1 MPGPQSSRPREFTQ
15 QATHR
20 RGAQRSRNLKAK
32 SMIRS
37 HLCCWDDDEYRWPTQ
52 PLREFTMHQPSFRNI
67 VAALSRK
74 LPGPGLGAAVFGAR
88 LLVAFAFPSHL
99 LAHENHP
106 PAQPTTPAVVEEA
119 PFLKENDDAM
129 TRMMAD
135 MAIKPSGDIDRDFVA
150 MMSPH
155 HQGAINMAISEL
167 RYGKNEQLR
176 RIAQEIIVDQMQEI
190 AAMKL
195 AIGEPATDSRSA
207 PTQQPSASTPVE
219 HHRSGLQLDMSS
231 GMKH

>member
-1 MPGPQSSRPREFTQ
+1 
-15 QATHR
+15 
-20 RGAQRSRNLKAK
+20 
-32 SMIRS
+32 
-37 HLCCWDDDEYRWPTQ
+37 
-52 PLREFTMHQPSFRNI
+52 MHQPSFRGV
-67 VAALSRK
+67 VAALSRR
-74 LPGPGLGAAVFGAR
+74 LPRPGLGIAIFGAR
-88 LLVAFAFPSHL
+88 LLIAFALPTHV
-99 LAHENHP
+99 LAHEAHP
-106 PAQPTTPAVVEEA
+106 AAQPATATAVAEA

-129 TRMMAD
+129 TKMMDD

-155 HQGAINMAISEL
+155 HQGAIDMAISEL

-195 AIGEPATDSRSA
+195 AIGEPATDTAPA
-207 PTQQPSASTPVE
+207 PTQQQPASTPVE
-219 HHRSGLQLDMSS
+219 HRHSGMQMDMSS